1 MTFVSRLNRFPVNGM
16 KKVKN
21 KMDIEKIM
29 KSPCRIIDILPKRV
43 PDNRSVSYSMVEQYY
58 LSEQRLTEI
67 RMKQADIIVR
77 LSSYYYIQFS
87 DNHGESFS
95 DAAVPD
101 IIERQILNCVGTA
114 SLYIGI
120 KSPECLITLDGCDTY
135 MTVYSSDAEF
145 TEILGQLAG
154 SVGLFIWEA

>member
-1 MTFVSRLNRFPVNGM
+1 
-16 KKVKN
+16 
-21 KMDIEKIM
+21 MDIEKIM

-67 RMKQADIIVR
+67 RMKQADIFVK
-77 LSSYYYIQFS
+77 LSSYYYIQLS

-95 DAAVPD
+95 DATVPD
-101 IIERQILNCVGTA
+101 IIERQILNCVGTE

-120 KSPECLITLDGCDTY
+120 KTPECLITLDGCDTY
-135 MTVYSSDAEF
+135 MTVYSSDDEF
-145 TEILGQLAG
+145 TEILKQLAG
-154 SVGLFIWEA
+154 SVGLFIWKA